1 VKNQQPK
8 SQKQRDPCNG
18 DYRLVVAGQR
28 SAQAAMKKRWQWAA
42 SQKKCVVCEKMVAE
56 LIWIVGGGLT
66 LPNLNVIL
74 LLYHVTNLGIVEMT
88 TIYREP
94 HGLYGPIGWAL
105 TYT

>member
-1 VKNQQPK
+1 MGRKPEEMC
-8 SQKQRDPCNG
+8 D
-18 DYRLVVAGQR
+18 
-28 SAQAAMKKRWQWAA
+28 
-42 SQKKCVVCEKMVAE
+42 VCEKMVAE

-66 LPNLNVIL
+66 LPNLNLIL